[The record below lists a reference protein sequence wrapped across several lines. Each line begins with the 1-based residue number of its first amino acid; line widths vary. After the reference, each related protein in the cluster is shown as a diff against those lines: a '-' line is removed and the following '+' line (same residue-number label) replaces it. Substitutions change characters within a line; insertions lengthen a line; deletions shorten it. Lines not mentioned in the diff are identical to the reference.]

1 MLDTFNFCVYY
12 ITCVREKPNEQHNII
27 CASGS
32 VVEHLLA
39 KEGVAGSIPV
49 SRSQENKTGYPNGY
63 PVLFFRV
70 QSWTRRFEPSTLR
83 FGRRKTKVHRTLCD
97 VSRLLNHG
105 FLVQGTSRYPTDLQY
120 GSISRVTKVSLS
132 RVRAEVHRT
141 S

>member
-97 VSRLLNHG
+97 VREGL
-105 FLVQGTSRYPTDLQY
+105 
-120 GSISRVTKVSLS
+120 SISPKTKVSSLPLIFL
-132 RVRAEVHRT
+132 VHRHEPGHLAG
-141 S
+141 SRC

>member
-1 MLDTFNFCVYY
+1 MYY

-39 KEGVAGSIPV
+39 KEGSRVRSPSRALKKIKQDIPMDILF
-49 SRSQENKTGYPNGY
+49 Y
-63 PVLFFRV
+63 FFRV